1 VPPVSAALVAAGRT
15 VAEPRLSPDGALVA
29 FVSVD
34 DGRSRLVVVDA
45 AGGPERVVG
54 VDPAPYAARGLGGGA
69 FDWMPDGSALVVA
82 GRAGGLWR
90 QPVSG
95 GRGALLHE
103 VEPAAAPTV
112 SPDATKVAYVVDAHH
127 VEVLDIATGGVTRR
141 SDADFVADPAWST
154 TGQLAWIEWDVP
166 AMPWDSSRLLVDG
179 EVVAGGEGVQVQQ
192 PRFSPDGSRLGYLSD
207 ETGWLN
213 LTILDLATHEVLR
226 LEEAFE
232 HGGPTWGPGQRSWA
246 WSPQGDEVVVCRNE
260 RGFGSLVRWR
270 PGGGD
275 PEPVARAVHG
285 AVSWRHGRIAAVRT
299 GARTPTQVVTY
310 EGTER
315 RTLAIGPV
323 ALGDDAHLPEPEL
336 VEWGDGVPGRL
347 YRGRS
352 DAPAPLIVWVH
363 GGPTDQWPVEW
374 RPRFTYWL
382 DRGWNILVPDHRGS
396 TGHGRAFT
404 QALRHQWGVAD
415 VEDVIAG
422 IDAAHR
428 NGWGDPRGT
437 VVMGG
442 SAGGFTVLNVLA
454 TAPGL
459 CAAGVDL
466 FGVADLVGLA
476 QVDYRYE
483 AHYTHSLVGPL
494 PEAHDTYEAR
504 SPVHRAH
511 AITDPLLVLQGDQD
525 EVVPLEQ
532 SRQMVERLTELGRTV
547 ELHVYEGEGHGW
559 GRSATVVDE
568 LQRTDA
574 FLERHVL
581 RRIAQ

>member
-15 VAEPRLSPDGALVA
+15 VAEPRLSPDGTLVA

-34 DGRSRLVVVDA
+34 DGRSRLVAVDA
-45 AGGPERVVG
+45 TGGPERVVG

-69 FDWMPDGSALVVA
+69 FDWLPDGSALVVA

-90 QPVSG
+90 QPVG
-95 GRGALLHE
+95 GGPAELLHE
-103 VEPAAAPTV
+103 VEPVAAVAV
-112 SPDATKVAYVVDAHH
+112 SPDATTVAYVVDAHH
-127 VEVLDIATGGVTRR
+127 VEVLDVATGEVTRR

-213 LTILDLATHEVLR
+213 LTILDLATNEVVR
-226 LEEAFE
+226 FDEHVE

-285 AVSWRHGRIAAVRT
+285 AVDWRGDRIVAVRT

-347 YRGRS
+347 YRGTGV
-352 DAPAPLIVWVH
+352 APAPLIVWVH

-422 IDAAHR
+422 IEAAHH
-428 NGWGDPRGT
+428 NGWGDRDRT

-442 SAGGFTVLNVLA
+442 SAGGFTVLNLLA

-466 FGVADLVGLA
+466 FGVADLIGLA

-504 SPVHRAH
+504 SPVHRAD

-568 LQRTDA
+568 LHRTEA

>member
-1 VPPVSAALVAAGRT
+1 MPPVSAALVAAGRT
-15 VAEPRLSPDGALVA
+15 VAEPKLSPDGSLVA

-34 DGRSRLVVVDA
+34 DGRSRLIVVDA
-45 AGGPERVVG
+45 DGGPERVVG
-54 VDPAPYAARGLGGGA
+54 ADPAPYASRGLGGGA

-90 QPVSG
+90 QPIG
-95 GRGALLHE
+95 GGPAELLHE
-103 VEPAAAPTV
+103 VELVAAPAV
-112 SPDATKVAYVVDAHH
+112 SPDGARVAYVVDAHH
-127 VEVLDIATGGVTRR
+127 VEVLDVATGEVTRC
-141 SDADFVADPAWST
+141 SGADFVADPAWST
-154 TGQLAWIEWDVP
+154 TGELAWIEWDVP
-166 AMPWDSSRLLVDG
+166 AMPWDSSRLLVDR

-192 PRFSPDGSRLGYLSD
+192 PRFSPDGSRVGYLSD
-207 ETGWLN
+207 EHGWLN
-213 LTILDLATHEVLR
+213 LTILDLATKEVVR
-226 LEEAFE
+226 LDEEHE

-246 WSPQGDEVVVCRNE
+246 WSPRGDEVVVCRNE

-285 AVSWRHGRIAAVRT
+285 AVSWRDDRIAAVRT
-299 GARTPTQVVTY
+299 GARTPTQIVTY
-310 EGTER
+310 VGTER

-347 YRGRS
+347 YRGS
-352 DAPAPLIVWVH
+352 SASATPLIVWVH

-422 IDAAHR
+422 IDAAHQH
-428 NGWGDPRGT
+428 GWGDPRRT

-466 FGVADLVGLA
+466 FGVADLLGLA
-476 QVDYRYE
+476 EVDYRYE

-494 PEAHDTYEAR
+494 PDAQDTYRER
-504 SPVHRAH
+504 SPVHRAD

-532 SRQMVERLTELGRTV
+532 SRQMVERLTRLGRTV

-568 LQRTDA
+568 LNRTEA

>member
-15 VAEPRLSPDGALVA
+15 VAEPRLSPDGTLVA

-34 DGRSRLVVVDA
+34 DGRSRLVAVDA
-45 AGGPERVVG
+45 TGGPERVVG

-69 FDWMPDGSALVVA
+69 FDWLPDGSALVVA

-90 QPVSG
+90 QPVG
-95 GRGALLHE
+95 GGPAELLHE
-103 VEPAAAPTV
+103 VEPVAAPAV
-112 SPDATKVAYVVDAHH
+112 SPDATTVAYVVDAHH
-127 VEVLDIATGGVTRR
+127 VEVLDVATGEVTRR

-213 LTILDLATHEVLR
+213 LTILDLATNEVVR
-226 LEEAFE
+226 FDEHVE

-285 AVSWRHGRIAAVRT
+285 AVDWRGDRIVAVRT

-347 YRGRS
+347 YRGTGV
-352 DAPAPLIVWVH
+352 APAPLIVWVH

-422 IDAAHR
+422 IEAAHH
-428 NGWGDPRGT
+428 NGWGDRDRT

-442 SAGGFTVLNVLA
+442 SAGGFTVLNLLA

-466 FGVADLVGLA
+466 FGVADLIGLA

-504 SPVHRAH
+504 SPVHRAD

-568 LQRTDA
+568 LHRTEA

>member
-1 VPPVSAALVAAGRT
+1 MSAALVAAGRT
-15 VAEPRLSPDGALVA
+15 VAEPKLSPDGALVA

-34 DGRSRLVVVDA
+34 DGRSRLVVVGA
-45 AGGPERVVG
+45 EGGPERVVG
-54 VDPAPYAARGLGGGA
+54 VDPAPYPSRGLGGGA
-69 FDWMPDGSALVVA
+69 FDWMPDGSAFVVA

-90 QPVSG
+90 QPTG
-95 GRGALLHE
+95 GGPAELLHE
-103 VEPAAAPTV
+103 VELVAAPAV
-112 SPDATKVAYVVDAHH
+112 SDDGARVAYVIDAHH
-127 VEVLDIATGGVTRR
+127 VEVLDLATGDIERR
-141 SDADFVADPAWST
+141 SGADFVADPAWST

-213 LTILDLATHEVLR
+213 LTVLDLATENTIR
-226 LEEAFE
+226 LDEPFE

-246 WSPQGDEVVVCRNE
+246 WSPQGDEVVVCRND

-270 PGGGD
+270 LDGGHPD
-275 PEPVARAVHG
+275 PIARAVHG
-285 AVSWRHGRIAAVRT
+285 AVSWRDDRIAAVRT

-310 EGTER
+310 EGAER
-315 RTLAIGPV
+315 RTLAVGPV
-323 ALGDDAHLPEPEL
+323 ALGDRAHLPEPEL

-347 YRGRS
+347 YRT
-352 DAPAPLIVWVH
+352 DDTEPAPLIVWVH

-374 RPRFTYWL
+374 RPRFTFWL
-382 DRGWNILVPDHRGS
+382 DRGWSILVPDHRGS

-415 VEDVIAG
+415 VDDVIAG
-422 IDAAHR
+422 IRAAHQ
-428 NGWGDPRGT
+428 NGWGDPDRT

-466 FGVADLVGLA
+466 FGVADLIGLA

-494 PEAHDTYEAR
+494 PDAQGTYEAR
-504 SPVHRAH
+504 SPIHRAD
-511 AITDPLLVLQGDQD
+511 AIIDPLLVLQGDQD

-532 SRQMVERLTELGRTV
+532 SRQIVERLTELGRTV

-568 LQRTDA
+568 LNRTEA